1 MKLTITGHSTALFST
16 WYFIEELGL
25 LFDCGDGATAGLM
38 QKSRKVKHIFISHA
52 DRDHLTGLLQ
62 FNQLNARDGFP
73 KIYFPRDS
81 GSFPFLQEFSTH
93 FDPHVKGTEWVKIE
107 PGNTIE
113 IKANIFVQSFRNE
126 HVKIGEDIVKSLSFH
141 VFQSKKKLKEEYLN
155 LSGKEIKELR
165 EKLGKDGLTH
175 EVRENILSYSGD
187 TPVEWDGRWK
197 DTKVLIHEATF
208 LKKGDVNLDDHRKNK
223 HSYLEEVIEMVSQ
236 TNVEKLILGHFSSRY
251 SAEEI
256 DRSIDFYCQ
265 KFNLE
270 IPVFRLL
277 PGERVWDILKTNTKD
292 TKQ

>member
-73 KIYFPRDS
+73 KIYFPSDS
-81 GSFPFLQEFSTH
+81 ASFPFLQEFSNR
-93 FDPHVKGTEWVKIE
+93 FDPHVKGTEWIKIK
-107 PGNTIE
+107 PDQIIE
-113 IKANIFVQSFRNE
+113 IKKNIFVQPFRNE
-126 HVKIGEDIVKSLSFH
+126 HVKIGKDVVKSLSFH
-141 VFQSKKKLKEEYLN
+141 VFQSKKKLNEEYLN
-155 LSGKEIKELR
+155 LSGNEIKALR
-165 EKLGKDGLTH
+165 EKHGMDALTH
-175 EVRENILSYSGD
+175 EVKENILSYSGD
-187 TPVEWDGRWK
+187 TPVEWDGRWN
-197 DTKVLIHEATF
+197 DTKILIHEATF
-208 LKKGDVNLDDHRKNK
+208 LQKGDVNLDDHRKNK

-256 DRSIDFYCQ
+256 DQSIDFFCKKY
-265 KFNLE
+265 NLE
-270 IPVFRLL
+270 IPVFRVL
-277 PGERVWDILKTNTKD
+277 PGERIWDILNIKVS
-292 TKQ
+292 